1 MVQWIIIIVL
11 GFGQAIFET
20 IAVSVLLPTYDQATA
35 SIIAVLMT
43 LCTPS
48 ILNGLINP
56 YFRFQK
62 YFCLESLHTFFR
74 IAAVALLISILC
86 LVVSFVVITH
96 TYENTI
102 VHKNTIAVPIIIIF
116 LLSMGSWENLSG
128 YHIEKMNKRKEKMVA
143 LSITKILTHFFSLI
157 TIVGIMGGF
166 EGLSAL
172 FNCLPSAKLAMLDK
186 SILLVNHF
194 PLGVDC
200 SLYHPFMIAIIS
212 LVTSY
217 ACYKF
222 SYYAC
227 RTFLQIWAFVLPLMF
242 NILLV
247 PLSIWLTFKPDI
259 FFAKFETCSII
270 SNAWDFSVDQENT
283 ISKVLIIS
291 CGCLSFVSILLLT
304 TYTCRTGHRIA
315 KLEQYSNS
323 RIQFN

>member
-1 MVQWIIIIVL
+1 
-11 GFGQAIFET
+11 
-20 IAVSVLLPTYDQATA
+20 
-35 SIIAVLMT
+35 MT
-43 LCTPS
+43 LFTPT

-62 YFCLESLHTFFR
+62 YFCYKWLHKFFR
-74 IAAVALLISILC
+74 GFAVILLISILC
-86 LVVSFVVITH
+86 FVVTFVVITH
-96 TYENTI
+96 TYENTTA
-102 VHKNTIAVPIIIIF
+102 HKNTIAVAILIIF
-116 LLSMGSWENLSG
+116 LLSIGSWENLSG
-128 YHIEKMNKRKEKMVA
+128 YHIEKINNRKEKMAA
-143 LSITKILTHFFSLI
+143 LSITKLLTHFCSLI

-172 FNCLPSAKLAMLDK
+172 FNCLPSANLAMLDK

-217 ACYKF
+217 ACYKG

-227 RTFLQIWAFVLPLMF
+227 RTFLQVWAFALPLII

-247 PLSIWLTFKPDI
+247 PLLIWLTFKPDTC
-259 FFAKFETCSII
+259 FAKFETCSII
-270 SNAWDFSVDQENT
+270 SNAWDFSVDQENS
-283 ISKVLIIS
+283 ISKVLIIF

-323 RIQFN
+323 KIQLINYNLLKKYINIV